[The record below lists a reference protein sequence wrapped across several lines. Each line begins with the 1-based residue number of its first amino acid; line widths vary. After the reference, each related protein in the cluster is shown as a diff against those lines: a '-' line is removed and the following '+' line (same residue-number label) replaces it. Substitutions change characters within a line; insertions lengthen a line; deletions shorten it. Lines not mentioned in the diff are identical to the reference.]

1 MLKKLNLR
9 DLIFFFGGM
18 ILLALGIRIISLSN
32 LGLSFSDALFLRISE
47 IFNIPALLSSFIVGV
62 FTIIVASIILKKRP
76 RIECV
81 LISFMVGC
89 FVDFWNLLISDV
101 PVNSVLM
108 NILVFFVGVFILS
121 IGISIY
127 LQPGYPP
134 HPNDFLFMSI
144 KNRFNISIFKAKILM
159 DLIFAVFSLLFM
171 AKIGIG
177 SIFNTLCLG
186 FFINKGFD
194 IFRKIYNNSK

>member
-76 RIECV
+76 RIECL
-81 LISFMVGC
+81 LISFMVGF

-134 HPNDFLFMSI
+134 HPND
-144 KNRFNISIFKAKILM
+144 
-159 DLIFAVFSLLFM
+159 LIFAVFSLLFM

-194 IFRKIYNNSK
+194 IFRKIYNSK